1 MTDRDSMAVLIV
13 YYSGTGNTRFACEA
27 VRRVLE
33 SAGNTVTM
41 KTYAEA
47 DPRELQGYDF
57 YCFGAPVYEWAP
69 AINVERFVARMHELP
84 GKPAIVVTT
93 SAGMI
98 GQANNL
104 LARMLEGKGLEV
116 LGDFNLVCPDSW
128 GGTRRWS
135 YRVDDRMPRTEDI
148 KALGDFTGRVARVA
162 GDRLERQKYDRR
174 EYRVR
179 KSGLYW
185 ASRVSRMAP
194 RPWLKMGRKTVD
206 RSSCT
211 NCGLCA
217 EGCPAEAI
225 SLDPYPL
232 FSDDCIS
239 CWRCVNTCPS
249 DSITCTLDSG
259 RHYKGIA
266 RKEER
271 LRDAGL

>member
-1 MTDRDSMAVLIV
+1 MAERESMAVLVI
-13 YYSGTGNTRFACEA
+13 YYSGTGNTRFACEV
-27 VRRVLE
+27 VRRVME
-33 SAGNTVTM
+33 SAGNAVTM
-41 KTYAEA
+41 KTYAET
-47 DPRELQGYDF
+47 DPRDLHGYDF

-69 AINVERFVARMHELP
+69 ARNVELFISRMPALP

-104 LARMLEGKGLEV
+104 LARMLEDKGLRV

-135 YRVDDRMPRTEDI
+135 YRLDGRMPRAENV
-148 KALGDFTGRVARVA
+148 KALKEFTERMAGTAVDCLAGRKC
-162 GDRLERQKYDRR
+162 DTP

-185 ASRVSRMAP
+185 ASRASRTAP
-194 RPWLKMGRKTVD
+194 RPWLKMGRKKVD
-206 RSSCT
+206 RSGCT
-211 NCGLCA
+211 NCGQCA
-217 EGCPAEAI
+217 EGCPSEAI

-232 FSDDCIS
+232 FADNCIS
-239 CWRCVNTCPS
+239 CWRCINTCPT
-249 DSITCTLDSG
+249 DSITCTFDSG
-259 RHYKGIA
+259 HHYKGIT
-266 RKEER
+266 RKDER